1 MEDILINV
9 TQLAQKLGL
18 ARSTVHYR
26 LRASERQGWKFED
39 LLPFPAKGEDAPYR
53 WSLIAV
59 EAWLAKRPMR
69 RVV

>member
-18 ARSTVHYR
+18 ARSTVNYR
-26 LRASERQGWKFED
+26 LRAAERQDWAHDD
-39 LLPFPAKGEDAPYR
+39 LLPRPADTTTGANR
-53 WSLIAV
+53 WKLSAV
-59 EAWLAKRPMR
+59 DAWLAKRPLR

>member
-26 LRASERQGWKFED
+26 LRASERQAWAHED
-39 LLPFPAKGEDAPYR
+39 LLRRLPRAA
-53 WSLIAV
+53 SA
-59 EAWLAKRPMR
+59 R
-69 RVV
+69 RVAGEG

>member
-26 LRASERQGWKFED
+26 LRASERQAWAHED
-39 LLPFPAKGEDAPYR
+39 LLPRPAKGEDAPYR
-53 WSLIAV
+53 WRLSAV
-59 EAWLAKRPMR
+59 DAWLAKRPLR